1 MALSPVL
8 CAAAAFIRRLRNQSN
23 EPWSDAAATGAMPGN
38 VRGTLSSG
46 GAEGGSVTIEGP
58 FLHPNL
64 FTINRIN
71 ISNGI
76 TLLAFIF
83 KKCFFIP
90 FFARVLNLNQSTF
103 CPIVP

>member
-23 EPWSDAAATGAMPGN
+23 EPWGDAAATGAMAGN
-38 VRGTLSSG
+38 VRGTLSSGG

-64 FTINRIN
+64 FTIRKYKHQ
-71 ISNGI
+71 
-76 TLLAFIF
+76 FIQWLY
-83 KKCFFIP
+83 I
-90 FFARVLNLNQSTF
+90 
-103 CPIVP
+103 I